1 MQVHTP
7 FTPQISIFL
16 MKNSRLIALIITLS
30 ITVFSITMLATKHQP
45 TILVVSGWQDVNIGD
60 IAHTPGLLHLLETKI
75 PSAKIILWKKSRS
88 EKVEKLLAAAF
99 PKIEIVHGSAD
110 TSQVVRNA
118 IKSADL
124 FIHGSGPYM
133 VAIDNME
140 EWIKE
145 TNKPF
150 GFFGVTFE
158 NPNAREVGI
167 LNKAGFIF
175 PRDTES
181 ITHMRKAGVT
191 NQNIEFGPDATFA
204 LHLRN
209 EQKAREFMRKNGL
222 KNKDFLCVVTRYR
235 KTPYWWAKPEEY
247 TADEVAKRTAL
258 NDQWKN
264 DDNDKLCQ
272 AIIHWVRTTKKKV
285 VICPE
290 MDYQVRIWDELI
302 INKLPDDVKP
312 YVIKH
317 DYWLPDEAISFYS
330 HAHSIISMECHTV
343 IMAISVGTPVFYL
356 RQPQDTIKGQMFYDL
371 GLSKWVFE
379 IEQST
384 GEQIVAR
391 LQEVIS
397 DYKGACKYVNNGM
410 KNVWKQYNSNFKII
424 DQILFPSN
432 TNN

>member
-1 MQVHTP
+1 MKRTRLLAFVFLLTTALFPTTLPAIKKQV
-7 FTPQISIFL
+7 
-16 MKNSRLIALIITLS
+16 KC
-30 ITVFSITMLATKHQP
+30 P

-75 PSAKIILWKKSRS
+75 PNAKIILWKKSRS

-99 PKIEIVHGSAD
+99 PNIKIVHGDTD
-110 TSQVVRNA
+110 TSVSVTRA

-133 VAIDNME
+133 VAADNVESWM
-140 EWIKE
+140 K
-145 TNKPF
+145 NSKKPF

-158 NPNAREVGI
+158 NPNTRETSI
-167 LNKAGFIF
+167 LNKAAFIF

-181 ITHMRKAGVT
+181 IRHMKKAGVT

-204 LHLRN
+204 LHIRN
-209 EQKAREFMRKNGL
+209 EKKAVEFMTKNGL
-222 KNKDFLCVVTRYR
+222 KHKDFLCVVTRYR
-235 KTPYWWAKPEEY
+235 KSPYWWTKPEEY
-247 TADEVAKRTAL
+247 SADEIAKRTAL
-258 NDQWKN
+258 NDQWKDN
-264 DDNDKLCQ
+264 DNDKLCQ

-290 MDYQVRIWDELI
+290 MDYQVKIWDELI
-302 INKLPDDVKP
+302 MNKLPEDVKP

-371 GLSKWVFE
+371 GLNKWVFE
-379 IEQST
+379 IEQTT

-397 DYKGACKYVNNGM
+397 DYKGACRYVKNGM
-410 KNVWKQYNSNFKII
+410 KNVWKQYDTNFKTINHLLSQTSI
-424 DQILFPSN
+424 N
-432 TNN
+432 